1 MAVVKAMGGS
11 KARGSCNDRLDYIT
25 KEEKTEEKL
34 IFTKDC
40 SEDNFKKDFEDIKQI
55 WDKTEGR
62 QYYHLVQSFE
72 KEDYISL
79 ENAHEIGKKFIENN
93 DKFKD
98 FQVVMATHKDK
109 DHIHNHFIINSVNLE
124 NGLKFEFN
132 PRDCLKSKELSNEI
146 CKEYG
151 FKELDLER
159 TQPIDL
165 DKSHERYSL
174 SERALLGKGINT
186 TNNELRQILDYAR
199 EKSKD
204 YQEFK
209 ENLKDNGVEIIRG
222 EKEGAKSITFEY
234 QEKKFRGN
242 KLDDRY
248 SSFDRIN
255 ETLDQERTLKR
266 LKELDNSK
274 ENIEIKLEPS
284 SRLEELANKLREE
297 ELQKQ
302 LEQEKEKQESLEKDR
317 EEREY
322 QRSRSYVFML
332 I

>member
-55 WDKTEGR
+55 WDKKEGR

-209 ENLKDNGVEIIRG
+209 GKLKDNGVEIIRG
-222 EKEGAKSITFEY
+222 EKEGAKAITFEY

-255 ETLDQERTLKR
+255 ETLDQERALKR
-266 LKELDNSK
+266 LKEIDNSK
-274 ENIEIKLEPS
+274 ENIEIKIEPIS
-284 SRLEELANKLREE
+284 KLEELANKLREE

-302 LEQEKEKQESLEKDR
+302 LEQEKERQEELEKAR

-322 QRSRSYVFML
+322 QRSRSYNFER
-332 I
+332 

>member
-1 MAVVKAMGGS
+1 MAVIKAMGGS

-40 SEDNFKKDFEDIKQI
+40 SEDDFKKDFEETKQI

-72 KEDYISL
+72 KEDYITL
-79 ENAHEIGKKFIENN
+79 EKAHEIGKKFIDENPV
-93 DKFKD
+93 FKD
-98 FQVVMATHKDK
+98 YQVVMATHKDK
-109 DHIHNHFIINSVNLE
+109 DHIHNHFIVNSVNLE

-132 PRDCLKSKELSNEI
+132 PKDCLNSKELSNEI
-146 CKEYG
+146 CREYG

-159 TQPIDL
+159 TRPLDL
-165 DKSHERYSL
+165 DKAHERYSL
-174 SERALLGKGINT
+174 SERALLEKGINT

-199 EKSKD
+199 ETSKD

-209 ENLKDNGVEIIRG
+209 DNLKENGVEIVRG
-222 EKEGAKSITFEY
+222 EKEGARSITFEY

-274 ENIEIKLEPS
+274 ENIEIKIEPS
-284 SRLEELANKLREE
+284 SKLEELANKLREE

-302 LEQEKEKQESLEKDR
+302 LEQEKERQEELEKAR

-322 QRSRSYVFML
+322 QRSRSYDFER
-332 I
+332 

>member
-62 QYYHLVQSFE
+62 QYFHMVQSFE
-72 KEDYISL
+72 KEDYITV
-79 ENAHEIGKKFIENN
+79 EKAHEIGKKFIEDNPQM
-93 DKFKD
+93 KD
-98 FQVVMATHKDK
+98 YQVVMATHKDK
-109 DHIHNHFIINSVNLE
+109 DHIHNHFIINSV
-124 NGLKFEFN
+124 GLDTGEKFQMYK
-132 PRDCLKSKELSNEI
+132 DDLKQCKELSNEI
-146 CKEYG
+146 CREYG

-159 TQPIDL
+159 TRPLEL
-165 DKSHERYSL
+165 DKAQERYSL
-174 SERALLGKGINT
+174 SEKALLEKGINT
-186 TNNELRQILDYAR
+186 TNNELRLILDNAR
-199 EKSKD
+199 EQSKT

-209 ENLKDNGVEIIRG
+209 ENLKENGVEILRG

-255 ETLDQERTLKR
+255 ETLDQERTLKI

-274 ENIEIKLEPS
+274 ENIEIKLEPIS
-284 SRLEELANKLREE
+284 GLEELANKLREE

-322 QRSRSYVFML
+322 QRSRSYDFER
-332 I
+332 